1 MLKKIMLP
9 ALLVMGMSA
18 HADEDSV
25 KGLIGVGAGYIGT
38 EYNEEGSGGD
48 SSDTVGAPSF
58 NLKLGAEGRFYRAF
72 IDGSF
77 WYTDEYHSA
86 GTLGVALQ
94 YLIRPAEAFNIF
106 LGVNGGYI
114 NTIGDTEGDAYYGV
128 DAGVNLDLSE
138 NFGIEVGGRAA
149 GVSGG
154 NSDYAATAFY
164 QGYANL
170 IFKFTGDY

>member
-1 MLKKIMLP
+1 
-9 ALLVMGMSA
+9 LLVMGMNAS
-18 HADEDSV
+18 ADEEST
-25 KGLIGVGAGYIGT
+25 KGLIGVGASYIGT
-38 EYNEEGSGGD
+38 EYNQPDSGGTETD
-48 SSDTVGAPSF
+48 QVGAPSF

-72 IDGSF
+72 IDGTF

-86 GTLGVALQ
+86 GTLGLALQ
-94 YLIRPAEAFNIF
+94 YLIHPVESFNIF

-114 NTIGDTEGDAYYGV
+114 NTIGETEGDAYYGV
-128 DAGVNLDLSE
+128 DAGINLDLAE
-138 NFGIEVGGRAA
+138 NFGIEVGGRVA

-164 QGYANL
+164 QGYVNA